1 MIINQRISQAAERT
15 TWALTSTPV
24 LGPLLVLLYGVTV
37 AACLVIVIIILTRPK
52 PAYGRQGLAGSW
64 GQDTDE
70 VSAFLVFLKGSST
83 KKFSIA

>member
-37 AACLVIVIIILTRPK
+37 AACLVIVIITIICIM
-52 PAYGRQGLAGSW
+52 A
-64 GQDTDE
+64 
-70 VSAFLVFLKGSST
+70 
-83 KKFSIA
+83 